1 MQIPVL
7 CTSVLAL
14 LFFLLGFLISTLRGR
29 TGIIYYGD
37 SLDDPTSLLTKAV
50 RALANTAEFAPILAV
65 LFLYLGT
72 RNPAGWVYWAIVI
85 ATVSR
90 VLMVVGFLTA
100 GTLRKIHPL
109 KAVGAVGTYLSG
121 IALCIAMVISVVH

>member
-1 MQIPVL
+1 MQIPVICVAIL
-7 CTSVLAL
+7 GL
-14 LFFLLGFLISTLRGR
+14 LVFLLGFLISMVRGK

-50 RALANTAEFAPILAV
+50 RALGNTVEFGPMLAV
-65 LFLYLGT
+65 MFLYLGST
-72 RNPAGWVYWAIVI
+72 DPANWVLWTIVI
-85 ATVSR
+85 ATISR
-90 VLMVVGFLTA
+90 VLMVLGFLTA

-121 IALCIAMVISVVH
+121 LALCVATVQAVI

>member
-7 CTSVLAL
+7 CVSLLAL
-14 LFFLLGFLISTLRGR
+14 MIFLLGFLISMLRTR

-50 RALANTAEFAPILAV
+50 RALANTAEFAPVLAI

-72 RNPAGWVYWAIVI
+72 THPAGWVYWTII
-85 ATVSR
+85 AATASR
-90 VLMVVGFLTA
+90 VLMVAGFLTA

-109 KAVGAVGTYLSG
+109 KAVGAMGTYLSG
-121 IALCIAMVISVVH
+121 IALVAAMVQTVL

>member
-1 MQIPVL
+1 MQTPVICVSIL
-7 CTSVLAL
+7 GL
-14 LFFLLGFLISTLRGR
+14 LVFMLGFLISMMRGK

-50 RALANTAEFAPILAV
+50 RALGNTVEFAPIFAV

-72 RNPAGWVYWAIVI
+72 TNPHTWVLWTIVA

-109 KAVGAVGTYLSG
+109 KAVGAIGTYFSG
-121 IALCIAMVISVVH
+121 IALCVAMVMSVM

>member
-1 MQIPVL
+1 MQVPVI

-14 LFFLLGFLISTLRGR
+14 LVFLLGLLISSLRGK

-37 SLDDPTSLLTKAV
+37 SLDDPTSPLTKAV

-72 RNPAGWVYWAIVI
+72 TDPAGWVCWTIVI
-85 ATVSR
+85 ATMSR
-90 VLMVVGFLTA
+90 VLMVLGFLTA
-100 GTLRKIHPL
+100 GTLRKISPF
-109 KAVGAVGTYLSG
+109 KAVGAVGTYVSG
-121 IALCIAMVISVVH
+121 IALAVAMVLSVL

>member
-1 MQIPVL
+1 MQIPVICVSIL
-7 CTSVLAL
+7 GL
-14 LFFLLGFLISTLRGR
+14 LVFMLGLLISMVRGK

-50 RALANTAEFAPILAV
+50 RALGNTAEFSPMLAV
-65 LFLYLGT
+65 MFLYLAT
-72 RNPAGWVYWAIVI
+72 TNPDNWVLWTIVA
-85 ATVSR
+85 ATISR

-109 KAVGAVGTYLSG
+109 KGVGAVGTYLSG
-121 IALCIAMVISVVH
+121 FALCVAMVQSVI

>member
-1 MQIPVL
+1 MQIPVI
-7 CTSVLAL
+7 CVSILAL
-14 LFFLLGFLISTLRGR
+14 LVFLLGFFISSLRGK
-29 TGIIYYGD
+29 TGIIYYSD

-72 RNPAGWVYWAIVI
+72 TNPDNWVYWAMVV
-85 ATVSR
+85 ATASR
-90 VLMVVGFLTA
+90 VLMVAGFLTA

-109 KAVGAVGTYLSG
+109 KVIGGFGTYLSG
-121 IALCIAMVISVVH
+121 VALCVAMVISIA